1 MTIDPDHHD
10 LVRTRAYLLWVEEGR
25 PEGRDVE
32 HWHRA
37 LELVASEAADAQ
49 TPEPATSSTL
59 RKTPAARKPR
69 SKSGKKNQSPTD

>member
-1 MTIDPDHHD
+1 MTIEPDPHD

-37 LELVASEAADAQ
+37 VELVANEAAEAHA
-49 TPEPATSSTL
+49 PEPATSSTL
-59 RKTPAARKPR
+59 GRPPRRGNQGRKQARRP
-69 SKSGKKNQSPTD
+69 SLPTD